1 MKHFVAV
8 QWDTKR
14 GKTCFMVYQIE
25 NNMIVNIW
33 LYGLYRKWLTRWL
46 ESEVMDLL
54 YDNWYIGDKQDLNWY
69 YNHINDRAYT
79 IQTITPRKQ

>member
-54 YDNWYIGDKQDLNWY
+54 YDNGYIEDKQDLNWY
-69 YNHINDRAYT
+69 YTIGGAYT
-79 IQTITPRKQ
+79 IQTIIPRKQ